1 MTLAVLAA
9 DLTGD
14 STLALAA
21 VTVVLAG
28 VAIYGTRLT
37 RRALSAANQD
47 VQEAIKAR
55 IDQQAPR
62 VVIVAEQ
69 VGPPT
74 LFWSADK
81 PEVGVMTHGQSFISG
96 DQIIGLTGW
105 FRLENEGNSTAIVR
119 LPPNVLVRSH
129 GDSMP
134 SLSSGVIE
142 PRPSKPASVAVGAN
156 FGQKLFIYVWRTFDE
171 WKAQAEQPE
180 DRRTPLKVVIKVDD
194 TFKEGISDTT
204 EIGFVG
210 VPIFRSNTGEWVGG
224 IEKVPELI
232 VGKTDRTYPGLSA
245 R

>member
-1 MTLAVLAA
+1 VSLSAVLVA

-47 VQEAIKAR
+47 VREAIKAL
-55 IDQQAPR
+55 ID
-62 VVIVAEQ
+62 
-69 VGPPT
+69 
-74 LFWSADK
+74 
-81 PEVGVMTHGQSFISG
+81 

-119 LPPNVLVRSH
+119 LPPNVLVRPH
-129 GDSMP
+129 EDTMP
-134 SLSSGVIE
+134 NLSSGVIA
-142 PRPSKPASVAVGAN
+142 PRPSKAASVAVDAN
-156 FGQKLFIYVWRTFDE
+156 FGQKLLVYVWRTFDE